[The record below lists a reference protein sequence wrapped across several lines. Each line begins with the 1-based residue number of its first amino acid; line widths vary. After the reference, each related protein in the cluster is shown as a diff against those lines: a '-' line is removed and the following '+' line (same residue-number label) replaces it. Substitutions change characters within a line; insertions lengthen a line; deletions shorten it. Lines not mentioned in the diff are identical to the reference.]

1 MNRFRSIGNKMR
13 HGVWGLMLPM
23 LFAPSAA
30 LGCHCQTSFAPCNE
44 AAISNLVFIGTVE
57 SISPV
62 FLSRWNRT
70 SHISLQSLND
80 AYLDAQDHPS
90 TGALGRLRT
99 AYMKAFPDLGPEERE
114 RLQAAKTAFDVSSV
128 FYSTLN
134 GGMKVRFKVG
144 TLFKHEEADDDDVPA
159 KPQVTKSEAK
169 AKAND
174 GDDDD
179 DKKNIVPT
187 PARKDDDD
195 DDYFEISTP
204 FGDCGIEFQVGETY
218 LVYADDDEET
228 GNLSATVCTRTR
240 RLTDAGEDLAYLFF
254 YKEHREQSTRLE
266 GFTTTDVGYQL
277 ELNKMN
283 DPTSMKSPVPGLVL
297 ELSSQGLTRF
307 TTSDN
312 KGRFVFDGLAGG
324 EYSLTAFD
332 GDYPKKQN
340 LRAGPQKFSLEPES
354 CALQVLVVHD
364 QGSR

>member
-1 MNRFRSIGNKMR
+1 MR

-62 FLSRWNRT
+62 FLSRWNTT
-70 SHISLQSLND
+70 SPASLRSINT
-80 AYLDAQDHPS
+80 AYVDAQDHPS
-90 TGALGRLRT
+90 PASLARLRA
-99 AYMKAFPDLGPEERE
+99 AYLRSFPDLSPEDRQ
-114 RLQAAKTAFDVSSV
+114 RVQAAKTIFDISSV
-128 FYSTLN
+128 FYTTID
-134 GGMKVRFKVG
+134 GGMKVRFKVWR
-144 TLFKHEEADDDDVPA
+144 LFKHEEDDDDDVPNR
-159 KPQVTKSEAK
+159 PQVTKSEAK
-169 AKAND
+169 AKAK
-174 GDDDD
+174 DDDD
-179 DKKNIVPT
+179 DDAPKKPQAANPET
-187 PARKDDDD
+187 KAPEADDD

-204 FGDCGIEFQVGETY
+204 FGDCGIEFQIGETY

>member
-1 MNRFRSIGNKMR
+1 
-13 HGVWGLMLPM
+13 
-23 LFAPSAA
+23 
-30 LGCHCQTSFAPCNE
+30 
-44 AAISNLVFIGTVE
+44 
-57 SISPV
+57 
-62 FLSRWNRT
+62 
-70 SHISLQSLND
+70 
-80 AYLDAQDHPS
+80 
-90 TGALGRLRT
+90 
-99 AYMKAFPDLGPEERE
+99 
-114 RLQAAKTAFDVSSV
+114 
-128 FYSTLN
+128 
-134 GGMKVRFKVG
+134 MKVRFKVG
-144 TLFKHEEADDDDVPA
+144 TLFKREEADDDDVPA

-204 FGDCGIEFQVGETY
+204 FGDCGIEFQIGETY

-240 RLTDAGEDLAYLFF
+240 RLTDAGEDLGYLFF

>member
-1 MNRFRSIGNKMR
+1 MLARAA
-13 HGVWGLMLPM
+13 GVLGFLAAVAC
-23 LFAPSAA
+23 APAVQA
-30 LGCHCQTSFAPCNE
+30 CRCQTSYAPCNE
-44 AAISNLVFIGTVE
+44 AAISSLVFIGTAE
-57 SISPV
+57 SISPI

-80 AYLDAQDHPS
+80 AYLDAHDHPS

-99 AYMKAFPDLGPEERE
+99 AYLKAFPDLGPEERE
-114 RLQAAKTAFDVSSV
+114 RLQAAQTAFDVSSV

-144 TLFKHEEADDDDVPA
+144 TLFKREEADDDDVPA

-169 AKAND
+169 AKAKD
-174 GDDDD
+174 G
-179 DKKNIVPT
+179 
-187 PARKDDDD
+187 DDD

-204 FGDCGIEFQVGETY
+204 FGDCGIEFQIGETY

-240 RLTDAGEDLAYLFF
+240 RLTDAGEDLGYLFF